1 MDWNDDDDSRYM
13 DFGPQ
18 QTPEEL
24 EAERWDKYDTFI
36 EEEDVFSWWETHFS
50 RDTKNF
56 DIMMLGEETPLI
68 TLAERVRQE
77 VNPIQYFDHLISL
90 LIQQE
95 NAIINWLVDQ
105 EHYELCSA
113 VKSTAKKILTGLVTL
128 KHKIKQVH
136 EEEKE
141 TPYFVTVRLL

>member
-1 MDWNDDDDSRYM
+1 MDWNDDDERDWEM

-24 EAERWDKYDTFI
+24 EVERWYKYDIFI
-36 EEEDVFSWWETHFS
+36 EQEDVFSWWETHFS
-50 RDTKNF
+50 HDIKNF
-56 DIMMLGEETPLI
+56 NIMQLGETI
-68 TLAERVRQE
+68 TLAERVRHE
-77 VNPIQYFDHLISL
+77 ENPIRYFDHLIGL

-95 NAIINWLVDQ
+95 NAIIDWLVDQ

-113 VKSTAKKILTGLVTL
+113 VKSQSKRILTGLVTL
-128 KHKIKQVH
+128 KHKIKQIH

-141 TPYFVTVRLL
+141 TPDFVTVRLL

>member
-1 MDWNDDDDSRYM
+1 MDWNDDDNRDWEM

-24 EAERWDKYDTFI
+24 EVERWYKYDIFI

-50 RDTKNF
+50 HDIKNF
-56 DIMMLGEETPLI
+56 NIMQLGETI

-77 VNPIQYFDHLISL
+77 VNPIRYFDHLISL

>member
-24 EAERWDKYDTFI
+24 EAERWDKLETYTNQKN
-36 EEEDVFSWWETHFS
+36 VWTWWETHFAHEGVE
-50 RDTKNF
+50 F
-56 DIMMLGEETPLI
+56 DIMDFGAPGI
-68 TLAERVRQE
+68 TLAQRVASE
-77 VNPIQYFDHLISL
+77 PDPIQYFDRLIG
-90 LIQQE
+90 IHMQQE
-95 NAIINWLVDQ
+95 RAML
-105 EHYELCSA
+105 EFLEAREEYEWCHL

-136 EEEKE
+136 EKEKE
-141 TPYFVTVRLL
+141 TPDFVTVRLL